1 MNLAK
6 STKMKIAFLVGQ
18 FPLLSETF
26 VLNQIAGLLD
36 RGHEVQI
43 YALDGVPANMS
54 KVHPIVEEYHLCDR
68 TSYSPIIPKNY
79 IWRLF
84 KGLKLLLT
92 NIQKGS
98 LACLPLLNF
107 FKYGRQ
113 AYSLRLFYRGIS
125 LSKQETYEIIHC
137 QFGTFGLIGRLFR
150 HCGLI
155 RGKLITTFRGHDIS
169 WAIEEY
175 GDRVYDPLFA
185 EGDFFLTNCEFF
197 RNRIVKLG
205 CDEKKIL
212 IHASGIDCAKFA
224 FSSRTFPPEGRIRV
238 ATVGRL
244 VEKKGI
250 EYGIRAI
257 AKVISVYPHIE
268 FNIIGDGPLT
278 QHFQTIIKELDLDS
292 TVNLLGAKQ
301 QQEIIE
307 ILDKSHIFIAPS
319 ITAADGNQDAPLN
332 TLKEAMAMGLPVIS
346 TAHGGIPELVED
358 GISGFLVSERDTDA
372 IAAKI
377 NYLIEHPALWSE
389 MGRAGRA
396 RVEAKYDTNKLND
409 ELVEIYQQQLMQ
421 IKGVDKR

>member
-1 MNLAK
+1 
-6 STKMKIAFLVGQ
+6 MKIAFLVGQ

-26 VLNQIAGLLD
+26 ILNQIAGLLA

-43 YALDGVPANMS
+43 YALDGVPANLA
-54 KVHPIVEEYHLCDR
+54 KVHPIVEEYRLRDR
-68 TSYSPIIPKNY
+68 TSYSPTIPKNY
-79 IWRLF
+79 IQRFL

-92 NIQKGS
+92 NIQQGS

-113 AYSLRLFYRGIS
+113 AYSLRLFYRAIP
-125 LSKQETYEIIHC
+125 LAKQETYEIIHC

-155 RGKLITTFRGHDIS
+155 RGKLITSFRGHDIS

-205 CDEKKIL
+205 CNEDKIL
-212 IHASGIDCAKFA
+212 ILGSGIDCQKFA
-224 FSSRTFPPEGRIRV
+224 FSPRFFPVDGRIRF
-238 ATVGRL
+238 ATIGRL

-250 EYGIRAI
+250 EYCIRAI
-257 AKVISVYPHIE
+257 AKLIPDYPNIE
-268 FNIIGDGPLT
+268 FNIIGNGPLKT
-278 QHFQTIIKELDLDS
+278 HFQTIIQELALDS

-307 ILDKSHIFIAPS
+307 ILDNSHIFMAPS
-319 ITAADGNQDAPLN
+319 VTAANGDRDAPLN

-346 TAHGGIPELVED
+346 TYHGGIPELVED
-358 GISGFLVSERDTDA
+358 GISGFLVPERDTDA

-377 NYLIEHPALWSE
+377 NYLIAHPELWSE

-396 RVEAKYDTNKLND
+396 RVEEKYDTNKLND
-409 ELVEIYQQQLMQ
+409 ELVEIYQQLMQ
-421 IKGVDKR
+421 TRS